1 MLQLQFDANQ
11 DYQLEAVA
19 GVVDLLAG
27 WNRRPDDFALGGEV
41 IPNLPPYES
50 FDEGW
55 LFENLR
61 QVQERHKLVLEE
73 LQFALTVDD
82 GAMLDGITLDAHRYP
97 HFTIEMETGT
107 GKTYVYL
114 RTIYEL
120 HQRYGFGK
128 FIIVVPSIAIYEGV
142 VKNFAITRAHFRS
155 LYGNATVNLIQY
167 DGSQLARLRAFASS
181 TFCEVLVMTLDA
193 FNKANNNLYKA
204 SEKLP
209 GERLPYQYIQD
220 TRPILILDEPQNM
233 ESERAKQALRTLTPL
248 FALRYSATHRTSPNL
263 LYRLSPFEAY
273 RRNLVKKIQVLG
285 VTEQENLNLP
295 LLDLERVERGER
307 ITATVKTNALVDGK
321 LKPVTL
327 TLRQG
332 DDLAVKSKRAD
343 YAGYVVSEI
352 NLATGAVHF
361 ANGVVLRTSDVAGTA
376 RTEIFRVQIEQTVE
390 QHMRMQNDLLRKGV
404 KVLSLFFIDRVANYT
419 AHDGLIRRL
428 FVEAFA
434 KYKGTCA
441 RFQSLEAQQVHEGYF
456 AKSKKKDGSEEAI
469 DTTSRTVQER
479 EAEKRAFALI
489 MRDKE
494 KLLDLNE
501 PVSFI
506 FAHSALKEGWDNPNV
521 FQICTLNQSQSEIK
535 KRQEIGRGLRLCV
548 DQTGERLHSEEV
560 NVLTV
565 VANESYRSYA
575 EGLQQE
581 YVADGVIAPPL
592 ATPARK
598 NMATRNNRIYQE
610 NAHFRSFWECLS
622 QRVSYR
628 LQVDTP
634 TLIEEAVLRLNQ
646 QHFPNPVISV
656 ERGNIQLAEEWSI
669 KVETINVEKQ
679 FAKLAVTLINAFG
692 EEDTPQYAVKAGEDV
707 AGKFDEAR
715 LKKLGNFRIEHT
727 DGEWC
732 IIFANEVKLRT
743 GESRRFTPPA
753 AKHLA
758 ERLTLAPLRHY
769 PVINLLDRAAHEL
782 SLTRPTINQIYKRM
796 RPDKQSML
804 LRNPE
809 GFAGRFI
816 DILRDALADHVAERL
831 EFVLEPGWALFGEEE
846 LERFFPLRRDY
857 PQREVVEAGV
867 RGLYDRMQKDSEI
880 ERSFIEKLR
889 DDLFIEFYFKFPS
902 GFRIPLPRIIGNYN
916 PDWGIARLDEEG
928 KPIIYKVRETKGT
941 ADIAHLQFSHEKRK
955 IRCAQKYFTAI
966 GMDYRT
972 ITGRELDWWK
982 PERAIQMNM
991 GISL

>member
-1 MLQLQFDANQ
+1 MTLQLQFDANQ

-19 GVVDLLAG
+19 GVVDLFTG
-27 WNRRPDDFALGGEV
+27 WNRHADAMLFSGEV

-61 QVQERHKLVLEE
+61 QVQERHKLAVEE
-73 LQFALTVDD
+73 LQFALTMDD
-82 GAMLDGITLDAHRYP
+82 GALLDGVTLDGHRYP
-97 HFTIEMETGT
+97 HFTLEMETGT

-142 VKNFAITRAHFRS
+142 VKNFAITRAHMRS

-167 DGSQLARLRAFASS
+167 DGSQLARLRAFAAS

-193 FNKANNNLYKA
+193 FNKASNNLYKP

-209 GERLPYQYIQD
+209 GERLPYQYLQD

-233 ESERAKQALRTLTPL
+233 ESERAKQALRTLKPL
-248 FALRYSATHRTSPNL
+248 LALRYSATHRTSPNL
-263 LYRLSPFEAY
+263 LYRLTPFDAY

-295 LLDLERVERGER
+295 LLDLERIERGER

-321 LKPVTL
+321 LKPLSL

-332 DDLAVKSKRAD
+332 DDLALKSKRSD
-343 YAGYVVSEI
+343 HVGYVVSEI
-352 NLATGAVHF
+352 NLAEGAVHF
-361 ANGVVLRTSDVAGTA
+361 ANGVVLRTSDLAGTA
-376 RTEIFRVQIEQTVE
+376 RSEIFRVQIEQTVE
-390 QHMRMQNDLLRKGV
+390 QHMRMQNDLLGKGV

-419 AHDGLIRRL
+419 AADGLIRRL
-428 FVEAFA
+428 FDEAFA
-434 KYKGTCA
+434 KYQGTCS
-441 RFQSLEAQQVHEGYF
+441 RFAGLAAHQVREGYF

-469 DTTSRTVQER
+469 DTESRTVQER
-479 EAEKRAFALI
+479 DAEKRAFALI

-494 KLLDLNE
+494 KLLSLSE
-501 PVSFI
+501 PVAFI

-521 FQICTLNQSQSEIK
+521 FQICTLNQSQSELK

-548 DQTGERLHSEEV
+548 NQQGERLQSEEV

-565 VANESYRSYA
+565 IANASYRSYA

-598 NMATRNNRIYQE
+598 NVALRNDHIYQE
-610 NAHFRSFWECLS
+610 NPHFRRFWEALS

-628 LQVDTP
+628 LHVDTP
-634 TLIEEAVLRLNQ
+634 ALISEAVLRLNQ
-646 QHFPNPVISV
+646 KHFPNPIISV

-669 KVETINVEKQ
+669 KVETINPEKG
-679 FAKLAVTLINAFG
+679 FAKLTVTLINEFG
-692 EEDTPQYAVKAGEDV
+692 EEDTPQYTLKAGEEV
-707 AGKFDEAR
+707 AARFDEAR
-715 LKKLGNFRIEHT
+715 LKKLGNFRIERL
-727 DGEWC
+727 DSDWRV
-732 IIFANEVKLRT
+732 IFANDVKLRA
-743 GESRRFTPPA
+743 GESWRFTPPA
-753 AKHLA
+753 AKHIA
-758 ERLTLAPLRHY
+758 ERATLAPRQRY
-769 PVINLLDRAAHEL
+769 PVINLLDRAAQEL
-782 SLTRPTINQIYKRM
+782 SLTRPTVNQIFKTM
-796 RPDKQSML
+796 RPDKQTML

-809 GFAGRFI
+809 GFAGVFL
-816 DILRDALADHVAERL
+816 DVLRDALADHVAERL
-831 EFVLEPGWALFGEEE
+831 EFVVEPGWALFGDED
-846 LERFFPLRRDY
+846 LEKFFPVRREY

-889 DDLFIEFYFKFPS
+889 DDLFVEFYFKFPS
-902 GFRIPLPRIIGNYN
+902 GFRVPLPRIIGNYN

-928 KPIIYKVRETKGT
+928 TPIIYKVRETKGSAT
-941 ADIAHLQFSHEKRK
+941 IEQLQFSHEKRK
-955 IRCAQKYFTAI
+955 IRCAQQYFAAI
-966 GMDYRT
+966 GIDYRT

-982 PERAIQMNM
+982 PAGAVTLPL
-991 GISL
+991 GI

>member
-19 GVVDLLAG
+19 GVIDLFAG
-27 WNRRPDDFALGGEV
+27 WNRHADATLFSSEV
-41 IPNLPPYES
+41 IANLPPYEN

-61 QVQERHKLVLEE
+61 QVQERHKLAVEE
-73 LQFALTVDD
+73 LQFALTMDD
-82 GAMLDGITLDAHRYP
+82 GSLLDGVVLDGHRYP
-97 HFTIEMETGT
+97 HFTLEMETGT

-167 DGSQLARLRAFASS
+167 DGSQLARLRAFAAS

-193 FNKANNNLYKA
+193 FNKASNNLYKP

-209 GERLPYQYIQD
+209 GERLPYQYLQE

-233 ESERAKQALRTLTPL
+233 ESERAKQALRTLKPL
-248 FALRYSATHRTSPNL
+248 LALRYSATHRTSPNL
-263 LYRLSPFEAY
+263 LYRLTPFDAY

-295 LLDLERVERGER
+295 LLDLERIERGDR
-307 ITATVKTNALVDGK
+307 ITATIKTNALVDGK

-332 DDLAVKSKRAD
+332 DDLAVKSKRSD
-343 YAGYVVSEI
+343 YVGYVVSEI
-352 NLATGAVHF
+352 NLADGAVHF

-376 RTEIFRVQIEQTVE
+376 RSEIFRVQIEQTIE
-390 QHMRMQNDLLRKGV
+390 QHMRMQNDLLSKGV

-419 AHDGLIRRL
+419 AADGLIRRL
-428 FVEAFA
+428 FDEAFA
-434 KYKGTCA
+434 KYQGTCSHFA
-441 RFQSLEAQQVHEGYF
+441 NREAHQVREAYF

-469 DTTSRTVQER
+469 DTESRTVQER

-494 KLLDLNE
+494 KLLSLSE
-501 PVSFI
+501 PVAFI

-521 FQICTLNQSQSEIK
+521 FQICTLNQSQSELK

-548 DQTGERLHSEEV
+548 NQQGERLHSEEV

-581 YVADGVIAPPL
+581 YVADGVVAPPL

-598 NMATRNNRIYQE
+598 NVALRNDRIYHE
-610 NAHFRSFWECLS
+610 NPHFRRFWEALS

-628 LQVDTP
+628 LHVDTP
-634 TLIEEAVLRLNQ
+634 QLIEDAVLRLNQ
-646 QHFPNPVISV
+646 KHFPNPIITV

-669 KVETINVEKQ
+669 KVETINPEKG
-679 FAKLAVTLINAFG
+679 FAKLTVSLINEFG
-692 EEDTPQYAVKAGEDV
+692 EEDTPQYTLKAGEEV
-707 AGKFDEAR
+707 AAEFDEVR
-715 LKKLGNFRIEHT
+715 LKKLGNFRIERI
-727 DGEWC
+727 DGDWRV
-732 IIFANEVKLRT
+732 IFANDVKLRA
-743 GESRRFTPPA
+743 GESWRFTPPA
-753 AKHLA
+753 AKHIA
-758 ERLTLAPLRHY
+758 ERASLAPRQRY

-782 SLTRPTINQIYKRM
+782 SLTRPTINQIFKRM
-796 RPDKQSML
+796 RPDKQTML

-809 GFAGRFI
+809 GFAGVFL
-816 DILRDALADHVAERL
+816 DVLRDALADHVAERL
-831 EFVLEPGWALFGEEE
+831 EFVVEPGWALFGAED
-846 LERFFPLRRDY
+846 LEKFFPVRREY
-857 PQREVVEAGV
+857 PQREVVEAGA

-889 DDLFIEFYFKFPS
+889 DDLFVEFYFKFPA
-902 GFRIPLPRIIGNYN
+902 GFRVPLPRIIGNYN
-916 PDWGIARLDEEG
+916 PDWGIARLDETG
-928 KPIIYKVRETKGT
+928 QPVIYKVRETKGS
-941 ADIAHLQFSHEKRK
+941 ANIEQLQFGHEKRK
-955 IRCAQKYFTAI
+955 IRCAQQYFAAI
-966 GMDYRT
+966 GIDYRT

-982 PERAIQMNM
+982 PDGAVALKL
-991 GISL
+991 GI